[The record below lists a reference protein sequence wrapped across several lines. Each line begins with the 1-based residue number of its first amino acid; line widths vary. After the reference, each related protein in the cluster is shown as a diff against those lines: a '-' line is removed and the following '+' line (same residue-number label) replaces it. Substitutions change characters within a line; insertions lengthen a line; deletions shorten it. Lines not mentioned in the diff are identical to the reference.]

1 MLGQRQLTIEDYTAI
16 ARRRKW
22 LIIIPVIL
30 GPIAGYSL
38 ARILPSKYTSQ
49 TMVLVEMPT
58 VDQKLVPTLG
68 AGDLTARLETMKE
81 QILSRSRLEPVIEEL
96 GLYKKDRPRVAME
109 DLVGRLRKSIEVTV
123 VQSASGSSN
132 NEIPGFQVRV
142 TYSDARLAQAIC
154 ANVTSMFMQENL
166 RLQQANAQNTTDFL
180 SKQLSDAK
188 ANLDKQDS
196 ALAEFERRNIGILP
210 DDQQAN
216 LSLLTGLNSQ
226 LEATTQALSRAQ
238 QDKSFAE
245 TNLEAQL
252 SAWQASQV
260 GHDPQT
266 LDKELELKQSQLT
279 DLRSRYTDDYP
290 DVVKLKKEIADLQE
304 QLASEPNSA
313 AAPKKT
319 AAAGVEPPQ
328 IQQLRAQVHQAV
340 LNIQTMTAQQQD
352 IQQQIKLYQGRVQL
366 SPAVEEEYKELTRDH
381 QTALDMYNDLLKK
394 KSESA
399 MGTALLERQEGEQFR
414 VLDAPNLPDIPS
426 FPDKRLF
433 TLGGLAGG
441 FALGIGLALLMELRD
456 ASLRT
461 ERDVEFVMKFPV
473 LAIVPAVEP
482 LTSKRPARGGE
493 ALLPPGRAGAR
504 N

>member
-30 GPIAGYSL
+30 GPIVGYSV
-38 ARILPSKYTSQ
+38 ARVLPSKYTSQ

-96 GLYKKDRPRVAME
+96 GLYKNDRNKVAME

-132 NEIPGFQVRV
+132 NEIPGFQVKV

-266 LDKELELKQSQLT
+266 LDKELEQKQSQLT

-290 DVVKLKKEIADLQE
+290 DVVKLKKEIADLQQE
-304 QLASEPNSA
+304 LAAEPNT
-313 AAPKKT
+313 AAPKKP

-328 IQQLRAQVHQAV
+328 IQQLRAQLHQAV
-340 LNIQTMTAQQQD
+340 LNIQTMAAQQQD

-433 TLGGLAGG
+433 TLGGLGGG
-441 FALGIGLALLMELRD
+441 FALGIGLALLMEFRD

-482 LTSKRPARGGE
+482 LTTKRPADGRR
-493 ALLPPGRAGAR
+493 ALLPSGRAAAR